1 MSGRMFWS
9 AKATLVAQKLVI
21 LDTPSHLFF
30 FLEIMPKQFLRWQ
43 KQFCVNWCAY
53 SLNIN
58 PLISSPN
65 IYLWV
70 HQQSFVPHF
79 CPVSSSHWLLKIPSR
94 KPIHRSCSFSFS
106 TPNYHMKIFLCYFL
120 SKLISVHGT
129 KKEAEIGEGEGK
141 DWFWPL
147 FFWGPGGGWLECLGR
162 PYKWLFQK
170 KEREIH
176 TYKDREIEMV
186 AARGEW
192 CIACGWNDW
201 GSPEL
206 MVAEKREGAECVWCL
221 QWWHGMRRERE
232 EKRKWKVYGAVAVI
246 IFWR

>member
-9 AKATLVAQKLVI
+9 SKATLVAQKLVI

-43 KQFCVNWCAY
+43 KQFYVNWCAY

-70 HQQSFVPHF
+70 RQQSFVPHF

-147 FFWGPGGGWLECLGR
+147 FFLGRGGGWNVWGGLISDCSR
-162 PYKWLFQK
+162 KRT
-170 KEREIH
+170 ERH
-176 TYKDREIEMV
+176 THTKT
-186 AARGEW
+186 
-192 CIACGWNDW
+192 
-201 GSPEL
+201 
-206 MVAEKREGAECVWCL
+206 
-221 QWWHGMRRERE
+221 ER
-232 EKRKWKVYGAVAVI
+232 
-246 IFWR
+246 